1 LKQTELLPSGDSI
14 FTAILVWRG
23 LAPAATFY
31 RTFFETIQTHSQ
43 QFRGENMRF
52 GPFLGI
58 AILLLILWLGG
69 FLIFHLAG
77 GLIHLLL
84 LFALIS
90 LVIHFVTGSK
100 AA

>member
-1 LKQTELLPSGDSI
+1 
-14 FTAILVWRG
+14 
-23 LAPAATFY
+23 
-31 RTFFETIQTHSQ
+31 
-43 QFRGENMRF
+43 MRF

-69 FLIFHLAG
+69 FLMFHLAG

-84 LFALIS
+84 LFAIIS
-90 LVIHFVTGSK
+90 LVIHFVTGSR